1 MMNNLLLVL
10 SSARGAESISE
21 RIARRLVGDI
31 VAGAPGTKV
40 VTRDLVRNPLPHLE
54 AAFAS
59 GRVRPAQELSRDEA
73 LVIARSDVLV
83 DEALAADTIVIAA
96 PMHNFSV
103 PSSLKAWI
111 DHIARPGRTFTYTA
125 TGPEGLLKGKRV
137 ILVLARGGIYT
148 KGPMQQMEFQ
158 ESYLRAVLGFLGI
171 TDIETIHVEGI
182 ALGEDVAHAA
192 IERATQKAA
201 ILARGAKAAAPLAA

>member
-1 MMNNLLLVL
+1 MNNLLLVL
-10 SSARGAESISE
+10 SSPRGAESISE

-59 GRVRPAQELSRDEA
+59 GRVRPAQERAHAE
-73 LVIARSDVLV
+73 VIAIDRSDPLV
-83 DEALAADTIVIAA
+83 DELFAADTIVIAA

-125 TGPEGLLKGKRV
+125 AGPEGLLKGKRV

-158 ESYLRAVLGFLGI
+158 ESYLRAVLGFLGV
-171 TDIETIHVEGI
+171 TDIDTIHVEGI
-182 ALGEDVAHAA
+182 AMGDDIARAA
-192 IERATQKAA
+192 IDRATEKAA
-201 ILARGAKAAAPLAA
+201 TLAREANVAALAA

>member
-1 MMNNLLLVL
+1 MNNLLLVL
-10 SSARGAESISE
+10 SSPRGAESISE
-21 RIARRLVGDI
+21 RIARRLVDDI
-31 VAGAPGTKV
+31 VAGSGTKV
-40 VTRDLVRNPLPHLE
+40 VIRDLARNPLPHPE

-59 GRVRPAQELSRDEA
+59 GRIRPAQELSREEA
-73 LVIARSDVLV
+73 LVIARSDALV

-103 PSSLKAWI
+103 PSSLKSWI

-158 ESYLRAVLGFLGI
+158 ESYLRAVLGFLGV
-171 TDIETIHVEGI
+171 TDIDTIHVEGI
-182 ALGEDVAHAA
+182 ALGDDVARAA

-201 ILARGAKAAAPLAA
+201 ILAREANAVAALAA